1 MIKMRW
7 VGLSLA
13 LFLAACA
20 QPGAAPSTSSGSLG
34 TGPFAG
40 LNVLLTKSP
49 TCTCCSGHADYLR
62 GLGLQVTERASDD
75 IGSVKDEYRI
85 PLEMRSC
92 HTSTLGRYFIEGH
105 VPYAAIEQLFAQRP
119 EIDGISLP
127 GMPAGSPGMGG
138 ELAGPL
144 VVYAI
149 RDGNVVGE
157 FGRF

>member
-7 VGLSLA
+7 VGLSVA

-20 QPGAAPSTSSGSLG
+20 QPAAAPSTSSGMGG
-34 TGPFAG
+34 TGAFAG
-40 LNVLLTKSP
+40 MDLLLTKSP
-49 TCTCCSGHADYLR
+49 TCTCCSGHSAYLR
-62 GLGLQVTERASDD
+62 EMGLQVTERATDD
-75 IGSVKDEYRI
+75 INAVKDVYRI
-85 PLEMRSC
+85 PLDMRSC

-119 EIDGISLP
+119 NIDGISLP

-138 ELAGPL
+138 ELDGPL

-149 RDGNVVGE
+149 KDGSVVGE
-157 FGRF
+157 FGSF